1 MTTLPDNHNFTC
13 GTCLKEAK
21 EVARRRAPLGVLL
34 AAPARGARAAPPAN
48 TPKVPEDPDD
58 AAELVSSEAV
68 DSDSEIIADL

>member
-1 MTTLPDNHNFTC
+1 MTTIPDSHNSTC

-48 TPKVPEDPDD
+48 IPKAPEDTGD

-68 DSDSEIIADL
+68 DSESEIIADL